1 MQSPWLLAYL
11 ASKEREENI
20 KKAAER
26 REQVRQARQARRTH
40 RRGSTE

>member
-11 ASKEREENI
+11 ASKQREEDV

-26 REQVRQARQARRTH
+26 HEQVRQARQAQRDRR
-40 RRGSTE
+40 RNRTE